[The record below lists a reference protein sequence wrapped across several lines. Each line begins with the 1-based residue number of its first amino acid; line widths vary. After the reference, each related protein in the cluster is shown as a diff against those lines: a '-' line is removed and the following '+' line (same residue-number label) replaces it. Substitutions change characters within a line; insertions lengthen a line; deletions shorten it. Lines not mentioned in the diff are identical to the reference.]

1 MDNNTL
7 ILKALQGLT
16 SLVNSKVQS
25 DLAKYEVD
33 AKIKA
38 TKDAA
43 RLSYER
49 KKQVNDINNRTT
61 ILNAEYNN
69 QLEEVEKK
77 HAAVSALGLLETE
90 YVKNIADTADGTPDG
105 QSILSDLKSTTLDDF
120 KITVDEVEN
129 TGNLLNDLEVA
140 KNKNIQ
146 VINVLDNMLADA
158 GPAIALANR
167 VKETAVQDFNY
178 INENLSNSTLIQII
192 NETFKDYQ
200 VDSSGNFVLDRD
212 GNPTT
217 IFNEKFQAFKNA
229 IPSLEQRMDFQT
241 KLNTGFKLL
250 DTQKK
255 DAVKEEEKKIKAI
268 EKTKEDNIKTGDK
281 NVDEMWKGISNYI
294 GGGLLELPDVNSSTI
309 EAYQD
314 AGYYFDVTLHDFSQ
328 EKQHLSLGGGRYQ
341 SMDFII
347 GLETKIENAIIGL
360 IEGGI
365 EDQETSDHLEEL
377 LEKRDIQGIVDY
389 LIVPKEGPW
398 SLDGNLS
405 GDEKSKDK
413 GGHHPRMASMD
424 FQDLMM
430 ADDSTPEGKRSN
442 WAVSYKG
449 EDDVHEP
456 RQAFWSSEGD
466 RDDAW
471 EDVDLI
477 YGSGDVSSRYAAEE
491 ALIKY
496 ADIYTMI
503 QNTKTWKAVWDQQ
516 KELPVFKNN
525 PEAWQMFQRDIAN
538 QWAQDLFPINYDTFT
553 DLTNS
558 LQETF
563 DKNALA
569 YGHKPAASLTTNETL
584 DHLRG
589 EDSRPTFEESAR
601 SGELNQFAISDTLI
615 DTIDDS
621 VFTTIL
627 NPKLGQ
633 SLELINEIAKERY
646 NLLGDDI
653 SQDALYSGDANSG
666 KAKSVIGDDNFL
678 SIMKNSDKISFLG
691 LFMELEGGLSP
702 SQVTEHFEFYGYL
715 PAENKTDIMREVVK
729 QRSKAEMVTTFTT
742 MLADIYEKIRE
753 TNPDTYN
760 AIRTRIDMDFD
771 NSYEDA
777 SNDFIEEV
785 LNRGT
790 ISKPGPVIEMVPI
803 K

>member
-1 MDNNTL
+1 MASDSQ
-7 ILKALQGLT
+7 ILLASLQGLFG
-16 SLVNSKVQS
+16 LVDKKIQS

-43 RLSYER
+43 NLSFER
-49 KKQVNDINNRTT
+49 KKHVNDINNRTT

-69 QLEEVEKK
+69 QLEEVQKK
-77 HAAVSALGLLETE
+77 HAAVSSLGLLEDE
-90 YVKNIADTADGTPDG
+90 YVKKIADSADGTVDG
-105 QSILSDLKSTTLDDF
+105 ISILKDLKSTTLDDF

-178 INENLSNSTLIQII
+178 INDNLGNSTLIPIF

-200 VDSSGNFVLDRD
+200 VDSSGNFVLDGD
-212 GNPTT
+212 GNPTK
-217 IFNEKFQAFKNA
+217 IFNEKFQAFKNSL
-229 IPSLEQRMDFQT
+229 PSLEQKMEFQT
-241 KLNTGFKLL
+241 KLNTGLKLL

-255 DAVKEEEKKIKAI
+255 DVIKEEKEKIKAI
-268 EKTKEDNIKTGDK
+268 NKEKEENIKTGDK

-365 EDQETSDHLEEL
+365 EDQETSDHLL
-377 LEKRDIQGIVDY
+377 DLYEKRDVQGIIDY
-389 LIVPKEGPW
+389 LIVPKEGQW

-405 GDEKSKDK
+405 GNEKSKDK

-424 FQDLMM
+424 FQDLIM
-430 ADDSTPEGKRSN
+430 ADVSTPEGKRSN
-442 WAVSYKG
+442 WS
-449 EDDVHEP
+449 EDW
-456 RQAFWSSEGD
+456 QAKRNASFTYDGD
-466 RDDAW
+466 RDEAW

-477 YGSGDVSSRYAAEE
+477 YGSGDISSRYAAEE

-496 ADIYTMI
+496 ADMYTMI
-503 QNTKTWKAVWDQQ
+503 QNTKTWKKVWDQQ

-538 QWAQDLFPINYDTFT
+538 QWAQDLFPINFDTFE

-569 YGHKPAASLTTNETL
+569 YGHKPSASLTNEQAL

-589 EDSRPTFEESAR
+589 EDSRPTFEEAVR
-601 SGELNQFAISDTLI
+601 SGEFNQFEIADTLV

-621 VFTTIL
+621 VVTTIL
-627 NPKLGQ
+627 NPELGQ
-633 SLELINEIAKERY
+633 SLDYISNLAEKRYLISEII
-646 NLLGDDI
+646 GDDI
-653 SQDALYSGDANSG
+653 GQDALYSGDANSDQ
-666 KAKSVIGDDNFL
+666 AK
-678 SIMKNSDKISFLG
+678 SIMKDDRFLDLMKTSDKISYLG

-715 PAENKTDIMREVVK
+715 PAENKREIMKEVVK

-742 MLADIYEKIRE
+742 MLADIYERIGE
-753 TNPDTYN
+753 TAPETYN
-760 AIRTRIDMDFD
+760 AIRTRIGMDFD
-771 NSYEDA
+771 NSYDDT
-777 SNDFIEEV
+777 SNDFINEV
-785 LNRGT
+785 LKRGNR
-790 ISKPGPVIEMVPI
+790 SKPSPKIEMVPI